1 MLPSLKNLNTDALS
15 DEGSLVL
22 FDPKKRY
29 SQEQISVLFS
39 KARKFDP
46 ELKGNTG
53 EIRKLEVLRK
63 GEDGIEPEP
72 FLLAIK
78 RMLNSYGSN
87 RSEEIL
93 NESENH
99 LKLYRKVS
107 ALDDEGKCKGFFTEP
122 FLTNAPSK
130 RKEDGSQFV
139 YNMQEWVAREG
150 ESVIELHTLITKPI
164 DGVRYQWGRPVDS
177 PLVSSETLEQIKS
190 FTNYEMKNWLLA
202 VAGKIGSAFRCLID
216 VNIEFRDLHSRNV
229 MLCYKGDV
237 RLPEDIR
244 VVFVDVSAFEE
255 IDNTQKQRQLANGWP
270 NAVGMLSEM
279 ELRHSND
286 DNVRNLY
293 REFIRRISKAFS
305 PKEAHEKWQ
314 RINGY
319 QTYYPE

>member
-1 MLPSLKNLNTDALS
+1 MLPSLKNLDTNALS
-15 DEGSLVL
+15 NEGSLVL

-29 SQEQISVLFS
+29 SQEEISVLFS

-63 GEDGIEPEP
+63 GDESSEPER
-72 FLLAIK
+72 FFLAIK
-78 RMLNSYGSN
+78 RMRTSYGSN
-87 RSEEIL
+87 RSDEIL

-99 LKLYRKVS
+99 LKLYRKLS

-177 PLVSSETLEQIKS
+177 PLVSSETLKQIKS
-190 FTNYEMKNWLLA
+190 FTKYEMENWLVT
-202 VAGKIGSAFRCLID
+202 VADKIGHALRCLVD

-229 MLCYKGDV
+229 MLCYKEDV
-237 RLPEDIR
+237 RLPKDIR
-244 VVFVDVSAFEE
+244 VVFVDVSAFDE
-255 IDNTQKQRQLANGWP
+255 ISDEQKQRQLANGWP
-270 NAVGMLSEM
+270 NAVGIISEM

-286 DNVRNLY
+286 DNVSNLY

-305 PKEAHEKWQ
+305 QAEAHERWGKE
-314 RINGY
+314 NGY
-319 QTYYPE
+319 YDCVWE